1 MWNTETFHPSSQEV
15 DMDKTIK
22 ILKQTIIS
30 NDVAK
35 VGSKHTLPPHLAD
48 MHVASGNAEY
58 VQNDST
64 NRAVGLDSSDSE
76 PKKRKKK
83 R

>member
-35 VGSKHTLPPHLAD
+35 TLPAHLAD